1 MLLLVIDN
9 DRVIY
14 RPKTVREGNAY
25 ILGAG
30 RGVLC
35 NVLSGFAQIGD
46 LASVENPKTQLVT
59 HGSDSQNERRLA
71 LRKRR
76 STN

>member
-1 MLLLVIDN
+1 MLLMVIDN

-35 NVLSGFAQIGD
+35 NVLSGFAQISD

-59 HGSDSQNERRLA
+59 HVSDRQNERHLA

>member
-30 RGVLC
+30 LGVLC
-35 NVLSGFAQIGD
+35 NVLSGFAQISD
-46 LASVENPKTQLVT
+46 LAIVEKSKNKPVT
-59 HGSDSQNERRLA
+59 HV
-71 LRKRR
+71 
-76 STN
+76 